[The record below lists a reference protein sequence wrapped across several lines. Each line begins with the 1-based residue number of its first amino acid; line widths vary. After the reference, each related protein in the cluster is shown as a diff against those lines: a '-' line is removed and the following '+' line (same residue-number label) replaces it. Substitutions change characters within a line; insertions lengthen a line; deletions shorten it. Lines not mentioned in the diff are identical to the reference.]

1 METIIK
7 KRYPR
12 YEMIAFTSNI
22 EDLKV
27 IYHLLDG
34 ALEMYECEKP
44 GHKETIASIK
54 RIMYKIDYSIKSA
67 RTIDETKKFD
77 VLLLG
82 KEINLINRIDAKN
95 IFGSQIQIY

>member
-44 GHKETIASIK
+44 HSKGTIASIK
-54 RIMYKIDYSIKSA
+54 RIMYQIDYSISAAPTTNKS
-67 RTIDETKKFD
+67 TKFD
-77 VLLLG
+77 VKLLG